1 MGISPTPLPIIKEVD
16 MNRDQ
21 KTAQVHLTQEVARS
35 QQSLMR
41 LAQAADRAG
50 ADALAEAVR
59 RAAIIAV
66 AHIGAVRRG

>member
-1 MGISPTPLPIIKEVD
+1 MAAVATPLPIIKED
-16 MNRDQ
+16 AMDAKKAQ
-21 KTAQVHLTQEVARS
+21 KTLAKEIAKS
-35 QQSLMR
+35 QLPMMM

-66 AHIGAVRRG
+66 ANLGEVRRG

>member
-1 MGISPTPLPIIKEVD
+1 

-21 KTAQVHLTQEVARS
+21 KTAQTHLTQEVARS

-66 AHIGAVRRG
+66 AHIGVVRRG

>member
-1 MGISPTPLPIIKEVD
+1 MDKKKKDLAKEVA
-16 MNRDQ
+16 
-21 KTAQVHLTQEVARS
+21 KS
-35 QQSLMR
+35 QLPMMM

-66 AHIGAVRRG
+66 SHLGEVRRG

>member
-1 MGISPTPLPIIKEVD
+1 MTPEQKVAKNHLNNKIISSQ
-16 MNRDQ
+16 R
-21 KTAQVHLTQEVARS
+21 HL
-35 QQSLMR
+35 MM

-66 AHIGAVRRG
+66 SHLGEVRRG

>member
-1 MGISPTPLPIIKEVD
+1 MAEKSKQQIAL
-16 MNRDQ
+16 DQ
-21 KTAQVHLTQEVARS
+21 EIARS
-35 QQSLMR
+35 QRSMMM

-66 AHIGAVRRG
+66 ANLGQVRRG

>member
-1 MGISPTPLPIIKEVD
+1 MDTKKAQKDLTKEIVKSQLP
-16 MNRDQ
+16 M
-21 KTAQVHLTQEVARS
+21 
-35 QQSLMR
+35 MM

-66 AHIGAVRRG
+66 ANLGQVRRG